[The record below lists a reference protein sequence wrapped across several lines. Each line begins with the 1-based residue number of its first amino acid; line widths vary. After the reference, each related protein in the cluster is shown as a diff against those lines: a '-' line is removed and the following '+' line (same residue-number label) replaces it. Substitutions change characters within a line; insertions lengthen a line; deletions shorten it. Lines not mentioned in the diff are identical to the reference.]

1 MLKGSTI
8 LPMVKGPR
16 HLLSRWRR
24 PTAGGVFRSMRV
36 RNYRLFFT
44 GHAVS
49 VCGTWMQRV
58 AQDWLIF
65 TLTGSGVALGIA
77 AALQFGPMLVL
88 GIWGG
93 SVVDRYDRRRLLVL
107 TQTLQAALALALGLL
122 TVTGVVQLW
131 MVYALTTALGI
142 VTVVDSPARS
152 AFVSDLVGPDDYV
165 NAQSLNS
172 TMHNAGRLVGPAFAG
187 LLIASAGVGTA
198 FLVNAASFAAVLVSL
213 TRMDRTALRP
223 RAVRP
228 AGAGA
233 ERASEGLRYVW
244 SHPELRACMVIVLVV
259 GLFGQNFRV
268 VLPLLASDT
277 FGAGAAVY
285 GYLTAALGLG
295 AVLGALFTA
304 SRQTAS
310 PRGMLIATVAF
321 GLTNLLAAAAPSL
334 LWAYASLVLMGVANI
349 CVNTL
354 GRTLLMVH
362 SPPSMHGRILAF
374 HGLVFLGTTPF
385 GGPLLG
391 WVCELA
397 GARSGL
403 LLAAVTALLVSVGVA
418 RRMRRGPVP
427 AVSRLP
433 VVPVS
438 EA

>member
-1 MLKGSTI
+1 
-8 LPMVKGPR
+8 MVKGPS
-16 HLLSRWRR
+16 HPAVRWRR
-24 PTAGGVFRSMRV
+24 PTSRVVFRSLRV

-77 AALQFGPMLVL
+77 AALQFGPILVL

-93 SVVDRYDRRRLLVL
+93 SVVDRYDRRRLILA
-107 TQTLQAALALALGLL
+107 TQICQGGLALALGLL
-122 TVTGVVQLW
+122 TVTGAVQLW
-131 MVYALTTALGI
+131 MVYALTLALGV

-152 AFVSDLVGPDDYV
+152 AFVSDLVSPDDYV

-187 LLIASAGVGTA
+187 LLIAGAGVGTA
-198 FLVNAASFAAVLVSL
+198 FLVNAASFAAVLIGL
-213 TRMDRTALRP
+213 LRMHPAAMNPRP
-223 RAVRP
+223 RPEQGSASP
-228 AGAGA
+228 
-233 ERASEGLRYVW
+233 RASEGLRYVW
-244 SHPELRACMVIVLVV
+244 RHRELRACMMIVAVV

-268 VLPLLASDT
+268 VLPLLASET
-277 FGAGAAVY
+277 FGQGAKAY
-285 GYLTAALGLG
+285 GFLTAALGLG
-295 AVLGALFTA
+295 AVIGALFTA
-304 SRQTAS
+304 SRQSAS
-310 PRGMLIATVAF
+310 FRAMLIATVAF
-321 GLTNLLAAAAPSL
+321 GATNVLAALSPSL
-334 LWAYASLVLMGVANI
+334 LWAYASLVLMGIANI

-362 SPPSMHGRILAF
+362 SEPSMHGRILAL
-374 HGLVFLGTTPF
+374 HGLVFLGSTPF

-397 GARSGL
+397 GPRAGL
-403 LLAAVTALLVSVGVA
+403 VLAAVTALLVSAAVA
-418 RRMRRGPVP
+418 GRLARGPV
-427 AVSRLP
+427 AGVSPQP
-433 VVPVS
+433 VVPVP

>member
-1 MLKGSTI
+1 
-8 LPMVKGPR
+8 MVNGRSRPA
-16 HLLSRWRR
+16 LRWRR
-24 PTAGGVFRSMRV
+24 PTSRVVFRSLRV

-77 AALQFGPMLVL
+77 AALQFGPILVL

-93 SVVDRYDRRRLLVL
+93 SVVDRYDRRRLILA
-107 TQTLQAALALALGLL
+107 TQICQGALALVLGLL
-122 TVTGVVQLW
+122 SVTGTVQLW
-131 MVYALTTALGI
+131 MVYALTLALGV

-187 LLIASAGVGTA
+187 LLIAGAGVGTA
-198 FLVNAASFAAVLVSL
+198 FLVNAASFAAVLIGL
-213 TRMDRTALRP
+213 LRMDPAAMNPRP
-223 RAVRP
+223 RPKRGSASP
-228 AGAGA
+228 
-233 ERASEGLRYVW
+233 RASEGLRYVW
-244 SHPELRACMVIVLVV
+244 RHRELRACMIIVAVV

-277 FGAGAAVY
+277 FGQGAKAY
-285 GYLTAALGLG
+285 GFLTAALGLG
-295 AVLGALFTA
+295 AVIGALFTA
-304 SRQTAS
+304 SRQSVSFRA
-310 PRGMLIATVAF
+310 MLIATVAF
-321 GLTNLLAAAAPSL
+321 GATNVLAALSPSL
-334 LWAYASLVLMGVANI
+334 LWAYASLVLMGIANI

-362 SPPSMHGRILAF
+362 SEPSMHGRILAL
-374 HGLVFLGTTPF
+374 HGLVFLGSTPF

-397 GARSGL
+397 GPRAGL
-403 LLAAVTALLVSVGVA
+403 VLAAVTALLVSAALAGRLA
-418 RRMRRGPVP
+418 RGPV
-427 AVSRLP
+427 AGVSPLP
-433 VVPVS
+433 VVPVP